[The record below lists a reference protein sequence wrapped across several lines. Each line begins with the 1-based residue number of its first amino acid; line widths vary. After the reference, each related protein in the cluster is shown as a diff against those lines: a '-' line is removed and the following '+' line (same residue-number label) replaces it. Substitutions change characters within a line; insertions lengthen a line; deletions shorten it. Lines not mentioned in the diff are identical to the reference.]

1 MLIKVIPFTLYYMYR
16 DKKNTNIWY
25 LITLLDLLHLFL
37 ILLIIF

>member
-1 MLIKVIPFTLYYMYR
+1 MLIKVIPFTLYYMYQG
-16 DKKNTNIWY
+16 KKNTNIWY